1 MFNKTELL
9 MIEMGRN
16 KRWPSS
22 CMITGFTSGHP
33 VEFLGKPVRVRRKRD
48 PVYAI
53 RDLNPR
59 KEEESERS
67 F

>member
-9 MIEMGRN
+9 MVKMGRN
-16 KRWPSS
+16 ERWPSS
-22 CMITGFTSGHP
+22 RTTTGFTSGHP

-59 KEEESERS
+59 REGENDR
-67 F
+67 